1 MEVFVLEVN
10 NDSTQVSL
18 FANEDLA
25 YEEAVKIANQI
36 FVGYDAHLPTSNH
49 YAIYNCFKDLM
60 NKKRYKDA
68 FNDFIEW
75 VEDADIEA
83 DIFIYPKEVQG
94 MPIIKMPHK
103 GGMSCCK
110 CGEYNEYAEP
120 NCGDANYKCYKCG
133 GKI

>member
-1 MEVFVLEVN
+1 MEVFILEIN
-10 NDSTQVSL
+10 DDSTKVEL

-25 YEEAVKIANQI
+25 YEEAVKIANQTFI
-36 FVGYDAHLPTSNH
+36 RYDAHLSSSNH

-75 VEDADIEA
+75 VDDTDIEF
-83 DIFIYPKEVQG
+83 DMFVYSKEIQG
-94 MPIIKMPHK
+94 MPVIKTSSQN
-103 GGMSCCK
+103 GMKCCK

-120 NCGDANYKCYKCG
+120 NCGDGSYKCYKCG